1 MNCNKFFNNFF
12 SKIVDNLKILNI
24 SNYKIN
30 NTNNPLKEVLGFF
43 ENHPTTTNI
52 KRKSFHTN
60 FTFRDTSSS
69 EVIKLMKSL
78 NVKKDSQKSDIPT
91 KIVKLNAH
99 IFGNFICKNFNYC
112 LNKTC

>member
-1 MNCNKFFNNFF
+1 M
-12 SKIVDNLKILNI
+12 NI

-30 NTNNPLKEVLGFF
+30 NTNDPLKEVLGFF
-43 ENHPTTTNI
+43 ENRATTTNI
-52 KRKSFHTN
+52 KSKSFHTN

-69 EVIKLMKSL
+69 EVIKLMKTL

-99 IFGNFICKNFNYC
+99 IFGNLICKNFNYC
-112 LNKTC
+112 LNNPC